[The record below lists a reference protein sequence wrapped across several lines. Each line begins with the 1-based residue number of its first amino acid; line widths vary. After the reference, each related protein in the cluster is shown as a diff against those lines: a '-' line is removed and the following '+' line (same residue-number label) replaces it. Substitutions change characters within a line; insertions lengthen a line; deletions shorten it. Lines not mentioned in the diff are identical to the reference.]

1 MGSCLPCL
9 REETIWI
16 APLLSNLCGCNCKIA
31 QTPSLGILT
40 VINNMSGVCQ
50 VFVFLSLVSV
60 FCLLKPLWVLFSAH
74 GAPRELEVL
83 PCCSRHYLEKCVFSL
98 HFQIRHS
105 FLFRCVCSLY
115 GGTTSSVVCWYLNDS
130 VCLNICNKCGW
141 LEEDFSRS
149 EQATHPLLSWCCCR
163 EKSC

>member
-1 MGSCLPCL
+1 MPPNKSVTEQAPSNGVMFTVFTRRDHLN
-9 REETIWI
+9 
-16 APLLSNLCGCNCKIA
+16 APLLSNLCGCNYKIA

-74 GAPRELEVL
+74 RALRELEVL
-83 PCCSRHYLEKCVFSL
+83 PCRSRRHLEKCVFSL

-105 FLFRCVCSLY
+105 FLFHCVCSLY
-115 GGTTSSVVCWYLNDS
+115 GGSTSSVGC
-130 VCLNICNKCGW
+130 
-141 LEEDFSRS
+141 
-149 EQATHPLLSWCCCR
+149 
-163 EKSC
+163 